1 MTSFV
6 FYIVAIL
13 LVTAAIGVMVMR
25 DVFRAGIFL
34 ILSFFCVAGIY
45 VLLNADLLAGIQV
58 LVYVGAI
65 GILLMFAIM
74 LTQNIEVGNPVG
86 RLNLPSLLVAVAVLG
101 FMMYVIVAQDWDQL
115 SLQQIGDVAHVP
127 IDGPTTRGIAEALF
141 DKDIGFVLPFE
152 IASVLLLAALIG
164 AVVLVRSK
172 DEK

>member
-6 FYIVAIL
+6 FYIIAIILVA
-13 LVTAAIGVMVMR
+13 AAVGVMVMR
-25 DVFRAGIFL
+25 DVFRAGLFL

-74 LTQNIEVGNPVG
+74 LTQNIEVGNPAG
-86 RLNLPSLLVAVAVLG
+86 SLNLPSLLVALAVLG
-101 FMMYVIVAQDWDQL
+101 FMMYVIVAQDWGML
-115 SLQQIGDVAHVP
+115 S
-127 IDGPTTRGIAEALF
+127 TTGQAISVKVDDSTITGIAQALF

-172 DEK
+172 E